1 MRAILSLILPLY
13 VCSVFATPEAEVHI
27 QAMLDKY
34 QALIIYEDYGVT
46 HIQYIKP
53 DESGFTD
60 ESKFT
65 TKYIEN
71 ESLHFQWARQ
81 PNEIEKKIGGDLAQ
95 QKVYKVWKDEIGV
108 FTKYPFQEKS
118 ETHTNLANALSSATG
133 ISSGL
138 AWMVPRYLTPDI
150 SCKPNLGAISSEVL
164 KSDAN
169 TIIVK
174 LSHKAGNTSK
184 LFIDKR
190 THLLKKYENTK
201 DLGNGTVTQQA
212 TVYNVINTK

>member
-1 MRAILSLILPLY
+1 MRIILSLILSIY
-13 VCSVFATPEAEVHI
+13 VCPVFATPEAEVHI

-34 QALIIYEDYGVT
+34 QSLNIYEDYGVT
-46 HIQYIKP
+46 HIRYIKS
-53 DESGFTD
+53 DGSGFTNED
-60 ESKFT
+60 KFT

-95 QKVYKVWKDEIGV
+95 QKVYKVWKDATEV
-108 FTKYPFQEKS
+108 FTKYPFQAKS
-118 ETHTNLANALSSATG
+118 EKHANLANALSSATG

-150 SCKPNLGAISSEVL
+150 SCKPNLGAKTSEVL
-164 KSDAN
+164 KSDEN
-169 TIIVK
+169 TIIIK
-174 LSHKAGNTSK
+174 LLHKTGSTSK

-190 THLLKKYENTK
+190 THLLKKYENTN